1 MSSLKSKPSGS
12 SSEKSG
18 RLNYIDWMRGLAAV
32 IMLQGHTFHSFL
44 RNDLRGES
52 PYVLSQFVG
61 GLPPAVFLFLTGVTL
76 AFRMDGAERKNLPM
90 RQRFFGAW
98 NRAFYL
104 ISIAF
109 LFRFQLWLFAWPNNS
124 WTDIFR
130 VDILNCMALSVAL
143 LSAMVVFRTV
153 DRIRLCA
160 VLGLAI
166 AAASPI
172 ASAIDYSLVP
182 PIVKQYLAP
191 DTLFFGFF
199 PWAAF
204 LAFGMSFG
212 SIIRTVPDEN
222 MDRVMQWS
230 AIFGAALIMGA
241 RYFADLPY
249 SLYTKSDFWINSPA
263 LILIKLGVMLWI
275 MTFAFLWTRYV
286 SSPGWS
292 WIRQLGT
299 TSLLVYWVHV
309 ELVYGR
315 WFWPWKENL
324 DVLQTVIVS
333 VGIILLMLLLSV
345 LSTKKWSARRASF
358 GWYPFVSSRQ
368 PQRAD

>member
-1 MSSLKSKPSGS
+1 
-12 SSEKSG
+12 
-18 RLNYIDWMRGLAAV
+18 
-32 IMLQGHTFHSFL
+32 
-44 RNDLRGES
+44 
-52 PYVLSQFVG
+52 
-61 GLPPAVFLFLTGVTL
+61 
-76 AFRMDGAERKNLPM
+76 
-90 RQRFFGAW
+90 
-98 NRAFYL
+98 
-104 ISIAF
+104 
-109 LFRFQLWLFAWPNNS
+109 
-124 WTDIFR
+124 
-130 VDILNCMALSVAL
+130 MALSVAL

-249 SLYTKSDFWINSPA
+249 SLYTKSDFWLNSPA

-286 SSPGWS
+286 ASPGWS

-315 WFWPWKENL
+315 WFWLWKENL

-345 LSTKKWSARRASF
+345 LSTKRWSARRASF
-358 GWYPFVSSRQ
+358 GWYPFIASRQ